1 MGTSAWQA
9 LRDLD
14 SWRVTEIPRQAPERS
29 QQAGLAEVDQGAAQ
43 RLAALVSAFH
53 SGTGPVAVGWL
64 RLTEGGPVQVL
75 AGGAGLTGSAGPE
88 DRAVL
93 SLPAGARGEL
103 LPAEAMG
110 SAFAQLPCWV
120 RIAGLA
126 DGLLLQQERANEAAQ
141 PRTRPS
147 LEDGLLAVW
156 PGPFGWLVLA
166 EPAGAGLL
174 EQVSA
179 EAASRLRTAQ
189 GFAERAPEIELEA
202 RRLQVRLSEWRQAAG
217 TGMWRVHLLAGA
229 LTPQAAARV
238 AGLVCASVDLAH
250 LPYALVPARR
260 SSGPLDVVLDS
271 AAVITPDGPAVP
283 GRDLAP
289 FTPPA
294 AGIVSGRAAEAPEVE
309 EALGIKPPRGHGASP
324 ALSPFHGSTALLAAL
339 ARPPAREVPGVRF
352 VLRPEFDVTP
362 ETPGDAGPPGGDPAG
377 VPLGVVLDRQRL
389 PAGPLNLRTGSLN
402 RHTFV
407 CGATG
412 AGKSQTIRHLLE
424 AATAARVPWLV
435 VEPAKAEYQLMAA
448 RLPEA
453 EVIRVRP
460 GEPGGIPAGI
470 NPLEP
475 AAGPDES
482 RFPLQ
487 THADLVRALFLAA
500 FEAEE
505 PFPQVLAAALT
516 RCYEQAGWDLAL
528 GQPAGD
534 GITPAYPSLG
544 DLQGAAEEVVGEI
557 GYGREITDNVRGFI
571 KVRISSLR
579 LGTTGRFFEGGHP
592 LDFASLLE
600 RNVVFEIEDVGD
612 DQDKAFLMGTVL
624 IRLTEHLRMR
634 HRGHGPA
641 ALGLRHLTVI
651 EEAHRLLRNSQ
662 PGQRGAAA
670 HAVEMFAALLAEIR
684 AYGEGL
690 IIAEQIPAKLIPDVI
705 KNTAVK
711 IVHRLPAADD
721 REAVGATMNLTD
733 EQSQYLV
740 TLAPG
745 EAAVFT
751 DGMDYPL
758 LARMPDG
765 TTRETTGLAVTASP
779 ASIVSPRSVSC
790 GPDCR
795 ANPCTLRDMRAAQ
808 RAAGDDRRIIMWA
821 ELSVL
826 AHLTGWTMP
835 MPGPAFA
842 AALRAMNTRLR
853 DCALAHTVDD
863 AVASRAPVAAPRVST
878 AALAGH
884 VTTAMRAALDDQ
896 QWLCGRAEH
905 QYLAPCYR
913 WALVLDSLKTY
924 HRTNH
929 NAGRHPRSTDWETT
943 YRQPIPGHT
952 CARQLGTVQRWYDA
966 DQRNHTLTRQVAY
979 GTRPATAIEHAA
991 GARSGDDDWE
1001 QRIADQLTAFRDCR
1015 WPLDYVHPATT
1026 EPAART

>member
-1 MGTSAWQA
+1 MGASAWQA

-14 SWRVTEIPRQAPERS
+14 SWRVTEIPRHAPERS
-29 QQAGLAEVDQGAAQ
+29 QQAGLADGDLGAAQ

-53 SGTGPVAVGWL
+53 SGAGPVAVGWL
-64 RLTEGGPVQVL
+64 RLTAGGPVQVL
-75 AGGAGLTGSAGPE
+75 AGGAGLAGGAAPAE
-88 DRAVL
+88 RVVL
-93 SLPAGARGEL
+93 SLPAGARGEP
-103 LPAEAMG
+103 LPSEGMG
-110 SAFAQLPCWV
+110 SAFGQLPCWL

-126 DGLLLQQERANEAAQ
+126 DGLLVGPDKIDDDAGQ
-141 PRTRPS
+141 RTRPS

-217 TGMWRVHLLAGA
+217 TGMWRVHLLAGSV
-229 LTPQAAARV
+229 TPQDAARV
-238 AGLVCASVDLAH
+238 AGLICASADLAH

-260 SSGPLDVVLDS
+260 SCGTLDVVLDS
-271 AAVITPDGPAVP
+271 APDGAP

-289 FTPPA
+289 FTPLA
-294 AGIVSGRAAEAPEVE
+294 AGAMSGRAAPEVE
-309 EALGIKPPRGHGASP
+309 EALGIKPPREPGANP

-362 ETPGDAGPPGGDPAG
+362 ETPGDASPPGADPAP

-389 PAGPLNLRTGSLN
+389 PAGPLNLRAGSLN

-448 RLPEA
+448 RLPGA

-475 AAGPDES
+475 AAGPAGS

-528 GQPAGD
+528 GEAATGSAV
-534 GITPAYPSLG
+534 PAYPSLG
-544 DLQGAAEEVVGEI
+544 DLQGAAEQVVGEI

-592 LDFASLLE
+592 LDFAKLLQ

-641 ALGLRHLTVI
+641 APGLRHLTVV

-765 TTRETTGLAVTASP
+765 STRETAAPADTATP
-779 ASIVSPRSVSC
+779 ANIVAPRSASC
-790 GPDCR
+790 GPDCQGS
-795 ANPCTLRDMRAAQ
+795 PCTLRDMRAAW
-808 RAAGDDRRIIMWA
+808 RAADDDRRIIMWA

-842 AALRAMNTRLR
+842 AALRAMKTRLR
-853 DCALAHTVDD
+853 DCALSHTVDD
-863 AVASRAPVAAPRVST
+863 AVASRVPVIVPLVSP

-884 VTTAMRAALDDQ
+884 VTAAMRAALDDQ

-905 QYLAPCYR
+905 QYLAPCYQ

-924 HRTNH
+924 HRKNH
-929 NAGRHPRSTDWETT
+929 NAGRHPRSAGWETT
-943 YRQPIPGHT
+943 YGQPIPGAT
-952 CARQLGTVQRWYDA
+952 CARQLGTVQRWYDTG
-966 DQRNHTLTRQVAY
+966 QRNHQLAHQVAY
-979 GTRPATAIEHAA
+979 GTRPATAVELAA
-991 GARSGDDDWE
+991 GARSADDDWE
-1001 QRIADQLTAFRDCR
+1001 QRLADALSAFRSCR
-1015 WPLDYVHPATT
+1015 WPLDYLHPATT
-1026 EPAART
+1026 APATRT

>member
-1 MGTSAWQA
+1 MGASAWQA

-29 QQAGLAEVDQGAAQ
+29 QQAGLAEGDRGAAQ

-53 SGTGPVAVGWL
+53 SGEGPVAVGWL
-64 RLTEGGPVQVL
+64 RLAEGGPVHVL
-75 AGGAGLTGSAGPE
+75 AGGAGLAGGAAPAE
-88 DRAVL
+88 RVVL
-93 SLPAGARGEL
+93 SLPAGARGEP
-103 LPAEAMG
+103 LPAEGMG
-110 SAFAQLPCWV
+110 SAFARLPCWL

-126 DGLLLQQERANEAAQ
+126 DGLLVAPGQIDDAVRQ
-141 PRTRPS
+141 RTRPS
-147 LEDGLLAVW
+147 FEDGLLAVW

-217 TGMWRVHLLAGA
+217 TGMWRVHLLTGSV
-229 LTPQAAARV
+229 TPQDAARV
-238 AGLVCASVDLAH
+238 AGLMCASADLAH
-250 LPYALVPARR
+250 LPYALVPAHR
-260 SSGPLDVVLDS
+260 SCGTLDVVLDS
-271 AAVITPDGPAVP
+271 AAVITPDGPGLP

-289 FTPPA
+289 FTPPSGGA
-294 AGIVSGRAAEAPEVE
+294 MSGRAAEAPEVE
-309 EALGIKPPRGHGASP
+309 EALGIKPPGEHGANP
-324 ALSPFHGSTALLAAL
+324 ARSPFHGSTALLAAL

-362 ETPGDAGPPGGDPAG
+362 ETPDDASSPGTDPAG

-389 PAGPLNLRTGSLN
+389 PGGPLNLRAGSLN

-448 RLPEA
+448 RLPGA

-460 GEPGGIPAGI
+460 GEPDGIPAGI

-475 AAGPDES
+475 AAGPGGT

-528 GQPAGD
+528 GESAGD

-544 DLQGAAEEVVGEI
+544 DLQQAAGQVVGEI

-592 LDFASLLE
+592 LDFAKLLE

-634 HRGHGPA
+634 HRGHRPA
-641 ALGLRHLTVI
+641 APGLRHLTVI

-765 TTRETTGLAVTASP
+765 STREASTPAGTATP
-779 ASIVSPRSVSC
+779 ASIVAPRSASC
-790 GPDCR
+790 GPDCQ
-795 ANPCTLRDMRAAQ
+795 ANPCTLRDMRAAW
-808 RAAGDDRRIIMWA
+808 RAADGDRRIIVWA

-842 AALRAMNTRLR
+842 AALRTMKTRLR
-853 DCALAHTVDD
+853 DCVLSHTVDD
-863 AVASRAPVAAPRVST
+863 AVASRAPVTVPLASP

-884 VTTAMRAALDDQ
+884 VTAAMRAALDDQ

-924 HRTNH
+924 HRKNH
-929 NAGRHPRSTDWETT
+929 NAGRHPRSADWETT
-943 YRQPIPGHT
+943 YGQPIPGGT
-952 CARQLGTVQRWYDA
+952 CARQLGAVQRWYDA
-966 DQRNHTLTRQVAY
+966 GQRNHQLARQVAY
-979 GTRPATAIEHAA
+979 GTHPATAIEHAA
-991 GARSGDDDWE
+991 GARSADDDWE
-1001 QRIADQLTAFRDCR
+1001 QRLADTLTAFRECR
-1015 WPLDYVHPATT
+1015 WPLDYLHPATT
-1026 EPAART
+1026 APATRT